1 MMQLFE
7 LGDVVAL
14 EVKDGQ
20 VIKKAE
26 VEQIVYFIVRDIELL
41 EVEKGLD
48 ALHFF
53 ELAPGEMKDPNE
65 AKRGA

>member
-1 MMQLFE
+1 MQLFE

-20 VIKKAE
+20 VIKKTK
-26 VEQIVYFIVRDIELL
+26 VEEIVDLIMRDVELL

-53 ELAPGEMKDPNE
+53 KLAPGEMKDPNE